1 MNTENACAGKTRVS
15 FTLKGKL
22 ILGFLAVILIMLCVL
37 IYSVYEVLEPQL
49 VETQLDMQTR
59 YAQILARAIWD
70 WKEEMEQAS
79 ATLTVSDEIQRFL
92 RMSADERQSYEQQI
106 AALLYQQLDAYEGW
120 TEIWL
125 VSKSYQIVGTSDAK
139 SVRPYVLDRISSVER
154 MAGASS
160 WDSGYDTTSMM
171 LCRTINDSHYQP
183 NTSIGYLFIRIE
195 SSQILAL
202 FDQYRLYEGQRFSLK
217 GQFDGFEITEQGF
230 FYNYYD
236 DYANLIHVEILMPPW
251 YLRTWSNR
259 SAAMEAP
266 NSVIRSM
273 LLITLFSCAGACAL
287 CMFIAQQVTK
297 PVTQMKEAM
306 RHYGVGDF
314 SAKVEIRGRDEM
326 AELGS
331 IVNDMS
337 ERISELFE
345 MVRAK
350 EKSRRKLE
358 K

>member
-202 FDQYRLYEGQRFSLK
+202 FDQYRLYEGQRFSL
-217 GQFDGFEITEQGF
+217 
-230 FYNYYD
+230 
-236 DYANLIHVEILMPPW
+236 
-251 YLRTWSNR
+251 
-259 SAAMEAP
+259 
-266 NSVIRSM
+266 
-273 LLITLFSCAGACAL
+273 
-287 CMFIAQQVTK
+287 
-297 PVTQMKEAM
+297 
-306 RHYGVGDF
+306 
-314 SAKVEIRGRDEM
+314 
-326 AELGS
+326 
-331 IVNDMS
+331 
-337 ERISELFE
+337 
-345 MVRAK
+345 
-350 EKSRRKLE
+350 
-358 K
+358 